1 MDTSDSEIG
10 AGSVKT
16 SESNQELDEESDN
29 YENRENRGNE
39 RDRERE
45 KRGKRTNKKGGDK
58 KSVSVKVLGNKS
70 VKKGGKKRENESKY
84 VCGVKGKERR
94 MSERESDDEK
104 EL

>member
-45 KRGKRTNKKGGDK
+45 KRGKRTNKKGM
-58 KSVSVKVLGNKS
+58 SVKVLGNKS